1 MRCIICGRES
11 LDGVWTSDGFVCQIC
26 KDSYNF
32 QPCSSCG
39 IFFKANEMEL
49 IKGDFYCKDC
59 AKKVPKIPKIAKP
72 KKPARAGGRVFVK
85 LPEEEILPENVEKKA
100 EEILERKKSFLA
112 NFFGFLGNFVRGK
125 KRG

>member
-1 MRCIICGRES
+1 MRCIICGREN
-11 LDGVWTSDGFVCQIC
+11 LDGVWTSDGFICQIC
-26 KDSYNF
+26 RDSYDF

-49 IKGDFYCKDC
+49 MGGNFYCKDC
-59 AKKVPKIPKIAKP
+59 AKKVPKIAKP

-85 LPEEEILPENVEKKA
+85 LPEEEILPENVEKRA

-112 NFFGFLGNFVRGK
+112 SFFGFLGNFVRGK